1 MQFPPFLN
9 PCNLSLIAGFATTA
23 LMNASSTLM
32 IDLVPGQ
39 SCSVTACVR
48 ELTYEL
54 EVVLNAFIRIIF
66 SSVIYVP

>member
-1 MQFPPFLN
+1 
-9 PCNLSLIAGFATTA
+9 
-23 LMNASSTLM
+23 MNASSTLM